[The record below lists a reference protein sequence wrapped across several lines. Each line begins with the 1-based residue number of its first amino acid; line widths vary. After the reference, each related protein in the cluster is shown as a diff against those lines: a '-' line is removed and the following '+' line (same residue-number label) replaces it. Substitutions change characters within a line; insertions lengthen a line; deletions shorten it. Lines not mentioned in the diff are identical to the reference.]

1 MKRKKVCNKKQVGK
15 VPKWV
20 THYCSDHKILLVDD
34 VTKKY
39 KHAKS
44 NLDDLQKLGAC
55 LLHGVD
61 ATKMK
66 FHYYLE
72 ALRFDRIIFN
82 FPHAGFH
89 GKEVNSTMIEMHKN
103 LVLGFFQNAS
113 CLLQFNGEVHV
124 NHKTNAPFSH
134 WNLEELAIQSFL
146 TLVECAEFRK
156 EDYPGYNNKRGDGNR
171 CDEPFPLGECS
182 TFKFIYNPRAL
193 GKRKRINDVSYIQ
206 QRNIPFKEIREAVE
220 NLPTSVDFS
229 FYPQTNQF
237 SRLNEAVPST
247 FGLTNGYTPTS
258 GSYLNNAA
266 LVHER
271 VAPFAHGMSLG
282 SQRSLQPLQPRHSFG
297 GDSNYWQE
305 ARCRTVE
312 NAGYSFERV
321 RPDFERYISEVTMI
335 TLSGARNEGYGPL
348 GGRSNYLQ
356 ESPRRMAEN
365 SGYSFDMVR
374 SDFERH
380 IPEVHMKTSSGA
392 RNEGYHVLGGSS
404 NYLQEPPDR
413 TAENAGYSFDR
424 VRCKFE
430 RHIPDIPRRTSSGAR
445 NEGYHALGGSPNYLQ
460 EVPGRIS
467 VIAGYSFDRVRSGFE
482 RHIAEVHRKTLSGAR
497 NEGYHALGGSSNYLQ
512 EVPDR
517 TAENVGYSFDRV
529 RSDFES
535 HIPDIPRRPLGGA
548 RNEGYYSLGGSS
560 NYLQEAL
567 GRAPENAGYSF
578 DRVRPNFERYDVE
591 VPRTSYDDIYVQSEL
606 HRMNFSKH

>member
-1 MKRKKVCNKKQVGK
+1 MMKKKKVSKKKQVEK

-20 THYCSDHKILLVDD
+20 THYCSDHKILLVGEGDFSFSLSLAQSFGSPSNIVASSFDSYDD

-44 NLDDLQKLGAC
+44 NLDDLRKLGAC

-66 FHYYLE
+66 FHSYLE

-89 GKEVNSTMIEMHKN
+89 GKEGNSTMIEMHKN

-113 CLLQFNGEVHV
+113 CLLRFNGEVHV

-146 TLVECAEFRK
+146 TLIECAEFRK
-156 EDYPGYNNKRGDGNR
+156 ENYRGYNNKRGDGNR
-171 CDEPFPLGECS
+171 CDEPFPLGQCS

-193 GKRKRINDVSYIQ
+193 GKRTRINDMTYRL
-206 QRNIPFKEIREAVE
+206 QRNIPFQEIREAAE

-229 FYPQTNQF
+229 YYPQTNHF
-237 SRLNEAVPST
+237 SRLYEAMPST

-271 VAPFAHGMSLG
+271 IAPFAHWMSLD
-282 SQRSLQPLQPRHSFG
+282 SQRSLQPLQPSHSFG

-305 ARCRTVE
+305 ARGRTVE

-321 RPDFERYISEVTMI
+321 RPEVPRI
-335 TLSGARNEGYGPL
+335 TLSGTRNEGYGAL

-356 ESPRRMAEN
+356 ESPGRMVEN
-365 SGYSFDMVR
+365 FHYSFDMVR
-374 SDFERH
+374 SGFERH
-380 IPEVHMKTSSGA
+380 IPEAPTRTSSGA
-392 RNEGYHVLGGSS
+392 RTEGYGALGGSS
-404 NYLQEPPDR
+404 NYLQEAPGRMSVIADYSFDRVRPDFERYISEVHRKTSGGARYEGYHALGGSSNYLQEAPDR

-424 VRCKFE
+424 VRSNFE
-430 RHIPDIPRRTSSGAR
+430 RHIPDIPGRTS
-445 NEGYHALGGSPNYLQ
+445 
-460 EVPGRIS
+460 
-467 VIAGYSFDRVRSGFE
+467 
-482 RHIAEVHRKTLSGAR
+482 
-497 NEGYHALGGSSNYLQ
+497 
-512 EVPDR
+512 
-517 TAENVGYSFDRV
+517 
-529 RSDFES
+529 
-535 HIPDIPRRPLGGA
+535 GGA
-548 RNEGYYSLGGSS
+548 RNEGHYSLGGCS
-560 NYLQEAL
+560 NYLQEL
-567 GRAPENAGYSF
+567 LVRAPENAGYFF
-578 DRVRPNFERYDVE
+578 DRVSPNFERYDVE
-591 VPRTSYDDIYVQSEL
+591 VPRTSYW
-606 HRMNFSKH
+606 